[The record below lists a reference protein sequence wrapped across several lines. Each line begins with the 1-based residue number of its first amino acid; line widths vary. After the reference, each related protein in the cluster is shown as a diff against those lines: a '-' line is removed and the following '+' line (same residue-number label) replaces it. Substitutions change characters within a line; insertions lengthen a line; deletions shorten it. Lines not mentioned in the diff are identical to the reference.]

1 MTILRRD
8 GLREG
13 RGQPFV
19 FLARLFHRA
28 SRDQILKFFIRA
40 QPQHFLAS
48 AGGVSGA
55 QVFMHDIEKLLEL
68 ERGAARKD
76 CNQLLGDEVRNPA
89 GERVFLQ
96 NGHKALTITC
106 PRKNGSKFSRRT
118 QQTQPDKAFEPFA
131 EGRGNYGSG
140 SGVSSGSGEGVTPG
154 VVGVPAADAGVLSGP
169 PPCTW
174 R

>member
-1 MTILRRD
+1 MACARAAGKPLYF
-8 GLREG
+8 L
-13 RGQPFV
+13 PV
-19 FLARLFHRA
+19 FLHRA
-28 SRDQILKFFIRA
+28 PRDQILKFFIRA

-48 AGGVSGA
+48 AGGITGT

-106 PRKNGSKFSRRT
+106 PRKNGSKFSRRM
-118 QQTQPDKAFEPFA
+118 QQTQPDKGFEPFA
-131 EGRGNYGSG
+131 QGRGDYGSG
-140 SGVSSGSGEGVTPG
+140 CGVSSGSGEGVTLG
-154 VVGVPAADAGVLSGP
+154 VAGGPAAGAGVLSGP
-169 PPCTW
+169 TPCTW